1 MSKSELISV
10 FVIYFKVFN
19 ITFIV
24 LNVNN
29 VMILRFNGL
38 SFTDF
43 IFFRLNG
50 IKF

>member
-38 SFTDF
+38 SFNDF
-43 IFFRLNG
+43 IFFRFNG

>member
-19 ITFIV
+19 ITLIV

-29 VMILRFNGL
+29 VMSFN
-38 SFTDF
+38 DF
-43 IFFRLNG
+43 IFFRFNG